1 MSGIAA
7 VYHLDGRPADRGLV
21 GAMLDAVAY
30 RGPDGLN
37 SWIDGPVALGH
48 AMLRTT
54 PEAMGER
61 QPLVDQQTGLALT
74 MDGRVDNRD
83 ELAAL
88 LERQGLRLAGG
99 TDAEIVLRAYQC
111 WGEEAPAKILG
122 DFAFALW
129 DGRKRQLFCARD
141 VASVQPLFY
150 YCDGRSFIC
159 ASELHQIL
167 VDPAVPREP
176 DEQVIGMY
184 LTGMLLDPVTTL
196 YRDIRRLE
204 GGCSITVRPG
214 KIDRRRYFDID
225 PAKRIRYRTDAEYAE
240 HFESLFREAVR
251 CRLRNIDGVAAELS
265 GGLDSSLVVG
275 IAQRLFRE
283 GRAPAPRFETFSIK
297 FDDPQADERS
307 FIDDVAAMWGSETN
321 WSPPFFAKFSDF
333 LADIRRYRS
342 FTARPNSVMDTLMHR
357 AMRERGFRV
366 VLTGQGGDQWFGG
379 SPDCF
384 AELLCGFRLVEL
396 FRLLRDEAAYPTRV
410 LGRQRLL
417 TLLLRRTLWPLVPP
431 RLKFFI
437 NRLRGVRLVPPF
449 VNVEFARK
457 LDLERARNASTRQLR
472 GLSFTQRTMYQVL
485 NLGISVHFAEVN
497 ERECALA
504 GLEGRHP
511 FYDRRVIEFAFAIP
525 EDQRCRPRAT
535 KYIFRQPGH
544 GLLPESVRQRRD
556 KAEFSS
562 LLVHGLEDVTNALG
576 GEGAFGSFDVVQR
589 GWVDAEQFRLVYRER
604 MRNAASANLW
614 PLWSV
619 LELEMWSRECL
630 AASKSAEQAKLA
642 LAKG

>member
-7 VYHLDGRPADRGLV
+7 IYHLDGRPADRGLV

-54 PEAMGER
+54 PEAMRES
-61 QPLVDQQTGLALT
+61 QPLVDEQTGLALT

-83 ELAAL
+83 ELTAL

-141 VASVQPLFY
+141 VASVQPFFY
-150 YCDGRSFIC
+150 YCDDRSFIC

-167 VDPAVPREP
+167 VDPDVPREP
-176 DEQVIGMY
+176 DERVIGMY

-225 PAKRIRYRTDAEYAE
+225 PAKKIRYRTDAEYAE
-240 HFESLFREAVR
+240 HFESVFKEAVR
-251 CRLRNIDGVAAELS
+251 CRLRNIDGIAAELS

-275 IAQRLFRE
+275 TAQRLFRE
-283 GRAPAPRFETFSIK
+283 DVSPAPRFDTFSIK
-297 FDDPQADERS
+297 FDDPEADERG
-307 FIDDVAAMWGSETN
+307 FIDDVAAMWGLETN
-321 WSPPFFAKFSDF
+321 WSPPFFAKFPDF

-357 AMRERGFRV
+357 AIRERGYRV

-384 AELLCGFRLVEL
+384 TELLCGLRFVEL

-410 LGRQRLL
+410 LGRQGLP

-431 RLKFFI
+431 QPKVFI
-437 NRLRGVRLVPPF
+437 NRLRGVSLVPPF
-449 VNVEFARK
+449 VNLEFARK
-457 LDLERARNASTRQLR
+457 LDLERARNAPTRQLR

-485 NLGISVHFAEVN
+485 NLGISIHFAELN

-504 GLEGRHP
+504 GIEGRHP

-535 KYIFRQPGH
+535 KYIFRQPGS

-562 LLVHGLEDVTNALG
+562 LLLHGLRDVTEALG
-576 GEGAFGSFDVVQR
+576 GEGAFGSFNVVQR
-589 GWVDAEQFRLVYRER
+589 GWVDPEQFRLVYRER
-604 MRNAASANLW
+604 MGNAAVANLW

-630 AASKSAEQAKLA
+630 VVR
-642 LAKG
+642 

>member
-1 MSGIAA
+1 
-7 VYHLDGRPADRGLV
+7 
-21 GAMLDAVAY
+21 
-30 RGPDGLN
+30 
-37 SWIDGPVALGH
+37 
-48 AMLRTT
+48 MLRTT
-54 PEAMGER
+54 PEAMSES
-61 QPLVDQQTGLALT
+61 QPLVDEQIGLALT

-83 ELAAL
+83 ELTAP

-129 DGRKRQLFCARD
+129 DGRKRQLVCARD

-167 VDPAVPREP
+167 ADPAVPREP
-176 DEQVIGMY
+176 DERVIGMY
-184 LTGMLLDPVTTL
+184 LTGMLLDPVAKL
-196 YRDIRRLE
+196 YRDIRKLE

-225 PAKRIRYRTDAEYAE
+225 PAKKIRYRTDAEYAD
-240 HFESLFREAVR
+240 HFESVFREAVR

-275 IAQRLFRE
+275 TVQRLFHE
-283 GRAPAPRFETFSIK
+283 GVTPAPRFETFSIK
-297 FDDPQADERS
+297 FDDPQADERG
-307 FIDDVAAMWGSETN
+307 FIDDVATLWGLKTN
-321 WSPPFFAKFSDF
+321 WSLPFLAKFPDF
-333 LADIRRYRS
+333 LADIKRYRS

-357 AMRERGFRV
+357 AIRERGFRV
-366 VLTGQGGDQWFGG
+366 VLTGQGGDQWFGD

-384 AELLCGFRLVEL
+384 AELLCGLRFIEL
-396 FRLLRDEAAYPTRV
+396 FRLLRDEAAHPTRV
-410 LGRQRLL
+410 LRGQGPLA
-417 TLLLRRTLWPLVPP
+417 LLLRRTLWPLVPP
-431 RLKFFI
+431 RPKFFI

-449 VNVEFARK
+449 ANTEFART
-457 LDLERARNASTRQLR
+457 LDLERARNAPTRQLR

-485 NLGISVHFAEVN
+485 NLGISIHFAELN

-504 GLEGRHP
+504 GLEGRYP
-511 FYDRRVIEFAFAIP
+511 FYDRRIIEFAFAVP

-535 KYIFRQPGH
+535 KYIFRQLGR
-544 GLLPESVRQRRD
+544 GLLPESVRQCRD

-562 LLVHGLEDVTNALG
+562 LLVHGLDDVTNALG
-576 GEGAFGSFDVVQR
+576 GEGAFSSFNVVQR
-589 GWVDAEQFRLVYRER
+589 GWVDPEQFRLVYRER

-619 LELEMWSRECL
+619 LELEMWSRECM
-630 AASKSAEQAKLA
+630 APPKLRGR
-642 LAKG
+642 LG

>member
-7 VYHLDGRPADRGLV
+7 VYHLDGRPAARGLV
-21 GAMLDAVAY
+21 AAMLDAVAY
-30 RGPDGLN
+30 RGPDSLD
-37 SWIDGPVALGH
+37 SWIDGPVGLGH

-54 PEAMGER
+54 PEAMRES
-61 QPLVDQQTGLALT
+61 QPLVDEQSGLALT

-88 LERQGLRLAGG
+88 LERQGLRLAVG

-141 VASVQPLFY
+141 FASVQPLFY
-150 YCDGRSFIC
+150 YSDGRSFIC

-167 VDPAVPREP
+167 ADPEVPREP
-176 DEQVIGMY
+176 DEHVVGMY
-184 LTGMLLDPVTTL
+184 LTGMLLDPVATL

-214 KIDRRRYFDID
+214 KIERRRYFDID

-240 HFESLFREAVR
+240 HFESILKEAVR
-251 CRLRNIDGVAAELS
+251 CRLRNVDGVAAELS
-265 GGLDSSLVVG
+265 GGLDSSLIVG
-275 IAQRLFRE
+275 NIQRLLRE
-283 GRAPAPRFETFSIK
+283 GAAPAPRFETFSIK

-307 FIDDVAAMWGSETN
+307 FIEDVAAQWGLQTN

-333 LADIRRYRS
+333 MADIRRYRS
-342 FTARPNSVMDTLMHR
+342 FAARPNSVMDTLMHR
-357 AMRERGFRV
+357 AIRERGFRV

-379 SPDCF
+379 SADCF
-384 AELLCGFRLVEL
+384 AELLRGFRFVEL
-396 FRLLRDEAAYPTRV
+396 FRLLREEAAHPTRV
-410 LGRQRLL
+410 RPGQSPLA
-417 TLLLRRTLWPLVPP
+417 LLLRRTLWPLVPP
-431 RLKFFI
+431 RPRVFI
-437 NRLRGVRLVPPF
+437 NRLRGLRLVPPF
-449 VNVEFARK
+449 ANPEFTRR
-457 LDLERARNASTRQLR
+457 LDLERARNAPTRRLR

-485 NLGISVHFAEVN
+485 NLGISIHFAELN

-504 GLEGRHP
+504 GIEGRHP
-511 FYDRRVIEFAFAIP
+511 FYDRRLIEFAFAIP
-525 EDQRCRPRAT
+525 EDQRCRPGAT
-535 KYIFRQPGH
+535 KYIFRQPGR

-562 LLVHGLEDVTNALG
+562 LLVHGLKDVLKALG
-576 GEGAFGSFDVVQR
+576 GEDAFGSFNVVQR
-589 GWVDAEQFRLVYRER
+589 GWVDPEQFRLVYRER
-604 MRNAASANLW
+604 MRNIGSANLW

-619 LELEMWSRECL
+619 LELEMWSRECIGFP
-630 AASKSAEQAKLA
+630 AKAKSD
-642 LAKG
+642 